1 MRSRPVPRLV
11 AVVATLGCAVMTPAV
26 ARADL
31 LAPATSVPTTAAA
44 PAATTVTAL
53 RTNALVDPLGIPGSA
68 PSLSWQLGSSRR
80 GVSQTAYEIR
90 VGRAAGGSDVWSSGR
105 VTSSDS
111 VNVTYGGPALGSHT
125 RYFWSVRVW
134 DDTGAASDWSSP
146 ATFETGLNAPEWTA
160 DWVSA
165 VGANR
170 YGPEWTNYTVD
181 FTASKISGALGVYFR
196 GRDTEHAYMWQISE
210 ASKALRPHVKNGG
223 YSVLPA
229 IPFPAGFSF
238 ADSHRYTIA
247 VSGSTITTSVDGV
260 VIDRRDDTTFAGP
273 GIVGF
278 RTSGAEHGLVRNV
291 TVTGADGKVLAQ
303 SSFLSGDRT
312 FTAGTVTPGG
322 LQVQGD
328 AGEAWLAIGNE
339 VPLLRK
345 SFDVADKPIRNARI
359 YASARGLYSL
369 QLNGTRVGDREMA
382 PGMTDY
388 SKRIAYQTYDVTS
401 QLKAGTNAVGA
412 ELANGWYAG
421 KVAMFGTG
429 VWGDRTSLLAQLRIE
444 YADGTTQTVGTDS
457 SWRTTPGPRTSAD
470 LLDGESYDA
479 RRAAAVGDWSSPTYD
494 ASAWSGVT
502 VVPSATSLLEPQ
514 TDQPVR
520 VTQRLAAHRIAS
532 PSPDTYIYDLGQ
544 NMVGRATVTLKG
556 APGTTA
562 RLRFA
567 EVLNKDG
574 SIYTANLRG
583 AKATDYYTFG
593 ADGSGTYESRF
604 TFHGFRYVEVTGV
617 SEAPADSDIVGVVLG
632 TDGPLVN
639 DFTTSS
645 ALVNQL
651 NSNIEWGM
659 RGNFLSIPTDTP
671 ARDERMGWTG
681 DIDVFARTA
690 VYNMDSQAFLSKW
703 LKDLRDTQNAAGA
716 FPGVAPV
723 IPGRFDGGYG
733 SAGWADAGVHVP
745 WTLWQA
751 YGDTKVIGDNYDA
764 MKRYVDYLDRD
775 STSHIRST
783 GGYLDWLNLDDNTP
797 ADVLDTA
804 FVARST
810 REFAE
815 MAEAVGKK
823 DDAAAYRAR
832 LADITQ
838 AYQAAFVGADG
849 TVKGNSQTAYILTI
863 NNGLVPTDRKD
874 LVAAKFVASIE
885 RRDWH
890 LSTGFLGVDG
900 LLPALSAIGRTDIAY
915 RLLQNTDYPS
925 WGYEIGKGATTV
937 WERWNSIMPDG
948 SFGPVEMNSFNHY
961 AYGAVGEWMYRTL
974 AGVSALDPG
983 YQRSVV
989 APQPG
994 AGIDW
999 ARMSHQTP
1007 YGTIASSWR
1016 TGSEGLTM
1024 DVTVPANTTSEVHV
1038 PAPSRW
1044 AVLEG
1049 GTPASDADGLTFLR
1063 MDHGSAVFTAGS
1075 GTFHFSVD
1083 DVLGSIGD
1091 ARAAVSGFTAPAS
1104 IVGGT
1109 ANHLAAQWSNLGR
1122 EVEATWTARLARD
1135 PDTASVLHRALSTA
1149 ADLRRWVE
1157 TKQKTGDLTAEQ
1169 AKAVLDVLAT
1179 VTSRLSAASGRL
1191 VGAVVSLLPPDG
1203 TLVQGGTGTVK
1214 VVVENRGTD
1223 TIRGLDAGLAS
1234 PAGWTVQPQAGPT
1247 EVAPGQ
1253 RVTLGFTVA
1262 VAPDSAPGP
1271 VDLAATVSYRFHQ
1284 SVATLPVNATVT
1296 VAPAVVVDSVSGP
1309 ATATEPGQSAVVSA
1323 VVRNQGASTRTGR
1336 LALELPD
1343 GWTAPAA
1350 QAFTIAAGSTATVTA
1365 TVAVPLDL
1373 TTGAV
1378 AVTASVGASDLERA
1392 SGPIKV
1398 VVPTPPAS
1406 STDHV
1411 DLGDAASETAHRL
1424 TASEHS
1430 GTSVE
1435 AGLTRRYTHSSY
1447 PGGWFEMDVT
1457 VPTDG
1462 PFALRVVETY
1472 DQSQTKTYDVLVNGQ
1487 VVQQRRFSFTTN
1499 GQASL
1504 AYQFV
1509 VDRPDLV
1516 KGSVVRV
1523 RFQDVAGDYDPSIA
1537 DVWAVPLH

>member
-1 MRSRPVPRLV
+1 M
-11 AVVATLGCAVMTPAV
+11 ATPS
-26 ARADL
+26 
-31 LAPATSVPTTAAA
+31 ATGGTTAASS
-44 PAATTVTAL
+44 AATGVTAL
-53 RTNALVDPLGIPGSA
+53 RTNALVNPLGIPGAA
-68 PSLSWQLGSSRR
+68 PQLSWQLSSARR
-80 GVSQTAYEIR
+80 GVSQAAYEIR
-90 VGRAAGGSDVWSSGR
+90 VGRTAGSADVWGSGR
-105 VTSSDS
+105 VASGSS
-111 VNVTYGGPALGSHT
+111 VNVPYGGPALQSHT

-134 DDTGAASDWSSP
+134 DDTGTASDWSAP
-146 ATFETGLNAPEWTA
+146 ATFEAGLLSADEWTA

-165 VGANR
+165 VGATR
-170 YGPEWTNYTVD
+170 YGPEWTDYRID
-181 FTASKISGALGVYFR
+181 FTASRISGALGVYFR
-196 GRDTEHAYMWQISE
+196 GRDTEHAYMWQLSE

-223 YSVLPA
+223 YSVLA
-229 IPFPAGFSF
+229 ATPFPAGFSF
-238 ADSHRYTIA
+238 ADSHRYSIA
-247 VSGSTITTSVDGV
+247 VSGSTITTSVDGAV
-260 VIDRRDDTTFAGP
+260 LDRRDDTTFAGP
-273 GIVGF
+273 GIMGF
-278 RTSGAEHGLVRNV
+278 RTSGAESGLVRDV
-291 TVTGADGKVLAQ
+291 TVTGADGKALVQ
-303 SSFLSGDRT
+303 TSFPSGDRS
-312 FTAGTVTPGG
+312 FTAGTVTPDG
-322 LQVQGD
+322 LQVEGN
-328 AGEAWLAIGNE
+328 AGEAWVAVGNE
-339 VPLLRK
+339 VPLMRK
-345 SFDVADKPIRNARI
+345 EFEVADKPIASARI

-369 QLNGTRVGDREMA
+369 QLNGARVGDQELA

-401 QLKAGTNAVGA
+401 QLQPGTNAVGA
-412 ELANGWYAG
+412 EVANGWYAG

-429 VWGDRTSLLAQLRIE
+429 VWGDRTSLLAQLRIV
-444 YADGTTQTVGTDS
+444 YADGTTQTVGTDG
-457 SWRTTPGPRTSAD
+457 SWRATPGPRTSAD

-479 RRAAAVGDWSSPTYD
+479 RRASAVGSWDKAGYD
-494 ASAWSGVT
+494 ASAWRAVT
-502 VVPSATSLLEPQ
+502 VVPSATNLLEPQ

-520 VTQRLAAHRIAS
+520 VTQELAAHRIAS
-532 PSPDTYIYDLGQ
+532 PTANTYLYDLGQ
-544 NMVGRATVTLKG
+544 NMVGRARVTLKG
-556 APGTTA
+556 AAGTTA

-574 SIYTANLRG
+574 SIYTANLRS

-593 ADGSGTYESRF
+593 ADGAGQYESRF

-639 DFTTSS
+639 EFETSS
-645 ALVNQL
+645 ALVNRL
-651 NSNIEWGM
+651 HSNIEWGM

-690 VYNMDSQAFLSKW
+690 VYNMDAQAFLSKW

-745 WTLWQA
+745 WALWQA
-751 YGDTKVIGDNYDA
+751 YGDTKVINDNYDA

-775 STSHIRST
+775 STNHIRST
-783 GGYLDWLNLDDNTP
+783 GGYLDWLNLDDNTS

-810 REFAE
+810 RELAE
-815 MAEAVGKK
+815 MADATGRK
-823 DDAAAYRAR
+823 DDAATYRAR
-832 LADITQ
+832 LADITR
-838 AYQAAFVGADG
+838 AYQAAFIAADG
-849 TVKGNSQTAYILTI
+849 TVKGDSQTAYILTI
-863 NNGLVPTDRKD
+863 NNGLVPADRKD

-900 LLPALSAIGRTDIAY
+900 LLPALTAIGRTDVAY

-948 SFGPVEMNSFNHY
+948 TFGPVEMNSFNHY

-974 AGVSALDPG
+974 AGVSALEPG
-983 YQRSVV
+983 YRQSVI
-989 APQPG
+989 APEPG
-994 AGIDW
+994 AGVDW
-999 ARMSHQTP
+999 ARMSHETP

-1016 TGSEGLTM
+1016 TGADGITL

-1049 GTPASDADGLTFLR
+1049 GAPASDAEGLTFLR
-1063 MDHGSAVFTAGS
+1063 MERGAAVFRAGS
-1075 GTFHFSVD
+1075 GAYHFTVD
-1083 DVLGSIGD
+1083 DVLGSIGE
-1091 ARAAVSGFTAPAS
+1091 ARAAVSGFTMPAS
-1104 IVGGT
+1104 ITSGT
-1109 ANHLAAQWSNLGR
+1109 ANHLATQWDKLAR
-1122 EVEATWTARLARD
+1122 EVEATWKARLAHD
-1135 PDTASVLHRALSTA
+1135 ADTASLLHGALSTA

-1157 TKQKTGDLTAEQ
+1157 TKQKAGGLTSAE
-1169 AKAVLDVLAT
+1169 AKAYLDVLST
-1179 VTSRLSAASGRL
+1179 VASRLSTASGRL
-1191 VGAVVSLLPPDG
+1191 VGAVVSLVPPDG
-1203 TLVQGGTGTVK
+1203 ALVQGGTGTVR
-1214 VVVENRGTD
+1214 VVVDNRGTE
-1223 TIRGLDAGLAS
+1223 TIRGIDATLTS
-1234 PAGWTVQPQAGPT
+1234 PAGWTVQAVPGAT

-1253 RVTLGFTVA
+1253 RVSLDFTVT
-1262 VAPDSAPGP
+1262 VAPDATPAA
-1271 VDLAATVSYRFHQ
+1271 VELAAAASYQFHQ
-1284 SVATLPVNATVT
+1284 STATLPVSAMVT
-1296 VAPAVVVDSVSGP
+1296 VAPAVVIDTVSGP
-1309 ATATEPGQSAVVSA
+1309 STPTEPGQSAVVTT
-1323 VVRNQGASTRTGR
+1323 VVRNQGATTRSRQLT
-1336 LALELPD
+1336 LSLPD

-1350 QAFTIAAGSTATVTA
+1350 QAFSVPAGSTATITS

-1373 TTGAV
+1373 TTGTV
-1378 AVTASVGASDLERA
+1378 PVTAAVGATDLEKA
-1392 SGPIKV
+1392 SGSLRV

-1411 DLGDAASETAHRL
+1411 DLGDATSEATHHL

-1435 AGLTRRYTHSSY
+1435 AGLTRRYSHSSY

-1462 PFALRVVETY
+1462 PFALRMIETY

-1487 VVQQRRFSFTTN
+1487 VVHQRRYTFSTT

-1537 DVWAVPLH
+1537 DLWAVPIG

>member
-11 AVVATLGCAVMTPAV
+11 AVVAALGCAAMTPAV
-26 ARADL
+26 ARADT
-31 LAPATSVPTTAAA
+31 PAPTTAVTASSAA
-44 PAATTVTAL
+44 ITVTAL
-53 RTNALVDPLGIPGSA
+53 RTNALVDPLGIPRSA
-68 PSLSWQLGSSRR
+68 PSLSWQLGSPRR
-80 GVSQTAYEIR
+80 GVSQAAYELR
-90 VGRAAGGSDVWSSGR
+90 VGRTAGASDVWSSGR
-105 VTSSDS
+105 VASSDS
-111 VNVTYGGPALGSHT
+111 VNVAYGGPALASHT

-146 ATFETGLNAPEWTA
+146 ATFETGLNTDEWTA

-170 YGPEWTNYTVD
+170 YGPEWTNYTID

-210 ASKALRPHVKNGG
+210 ASKALRPHIKNGG
-223 YSVLPA
+223 YSVLSA
-229 IPFPAGFSF
+229 TPFPAGFSF

-260 VIDRRDDTTFAGP
+260 VLDRRDDRTFAGP
-273 GIVGF
+273 GIMGF
-278 RTSGAEHGLVRNV
+278 RTSGAETGLVRNV
-291 TVTGADGKVLAQ
+291 TVTGSDGKVLAQ
-303 SSFLSGDRT
+303 TSFPSGDRT
-312 FTAGTVTPGG
+312 FTAGSVGPDG
-322 LQVQGD
+322 LQVQGN
-328 AGEAWLAIGNE
+328 AGETWLAIGNE
-339 VPLLRK
+339 VPLMRK
-345 SFDVADKPIRNARI
+345 SFDVADKPIKSARI

-369 QLNGTRVGDREMA
+369 QLNGARVGDREMA

-388 SKRIAYQTYDVTS
+388 SKRIAYQTYDITS

-412 ELANGWYAG
+412 ELANGWFAG

-444 YADGTTQTVGTDS
+444 YADGTTQTVGTDNT
-457 SWRTTPGPRTSAD
+457 WRTTPGPRTSAD
-470 LLDGESYDA
+470 LIDGESYDA
-479 RRAAAVGDWSSPTYD
+479 RRAAAVGDWSNPTYD

-520 VTQRLAAHRIAS
+520 VTQPLAARRIAS
-532 PSPDTYIYDLGQ
+532 PSADTYIYDLGQ
-544 NMVGRATVTLKG
+544 NMVGRARASLKG

-574 SIYTANLRG
+574 SIYTANLRS

-639 DFTTSS
+639 DFETSS

-651 NSNIEWGM
+651 HSNIEWGM
-659 RGNFLSIPTDTP
+659 RSNFLSIPTDTP

-703 LKDLRDTQNAAGA
+703 LKDLRDAQNDAGA

-733 SAGWADAGVHVP
+733 AAGWADAGVHVP

-751 YGDTKVIGDNYDA
+751 YGDTKVINDNYAA

-775 STSHIRST
+775 STNHIRST
-783 GGYLDWLNLDDNTP
+783 GGYLDWLNLDDDTP

-810 REFAE
+810 KEFVE

-832 LADITQ
+832 LAAITQ
-838 AYQAAFVGADG
+838 AYQAAFIRADG
-849 TVKGNSQTAYILTI
+849 TVKGDSQTAYILTI
-863 NNGLVPTDRKD
+863 NNGLVPADRKD
-874 LVAAKFVASIE
+874 LVAGKFVASLE

-900 LLPALSAIGRTDIAY
+900 LLPALTAIGRTDVAY
-915 RLLQNTDYPS
+915 KLLQNTDYPS

-948 SFGPVEMNSFNHY
+948 SFGPVGMNSFNHY

-974 AGVSALDPG
+974 AGVSALQPG
-983 YQRSVV
+983 YKQSVV

-994 AGIDW
+994 PGIDW
-999 ARMSHQTP
+999 ARMSHKTP

-1016 TGSEGLTM
+1016 TGPDGITM
-1024 DVTVPANTTSEVHV
+1024 TVTVPANTTSEVHI
-1038 PAPSRW
+1038 PAPGRW

-1049 GTPASDADGLTFLR
+1049 GTPASDAEGLAFVR
-1063 MDHGSAVFTAGS
+1063 MDNGAAVFKAGS
-1075 GTFHFSVD
+1075 GTYHFSVD

-1091 ARAAVSGFTAPAS
+1091 ARAAVTGFSIPKSIAS
-1104 IVGGT
+1104 GT
-1109 ANHLAAQWSNLGR
+1109 ANHLVAQWSKLER
-1122 EVEATWTARLARD
+1122 EVGATWTARLAHES
-1135 PDTASVLHRALSTA
+1135 DTASVLHQALSTTA
-1149 ADLRRWVE
+1149 NLRRWVE
-1157 TKQKTGDLTAEQ
+1157 TKRKTGDLTAEQ
-1169 AKAVLDVLAT
+1169 AKAFLDVLAT

-1191 VGAVVSLLPPDG
+1191 VGAVVSLVPTDG

-1214 VVVENRGTD
+1214 VVVDNRGTE
-1223 TIRGLDAGLAS
+1223 TIRGIDANLTV
-1234 PAGWTVQPQAGPT
+1234 PAGWTVQPQAGST
-1247 EVAPGQ
+1247 AVAPGQ
-1253 RVTLGFTVA
+1253 RLTLGFA
-1262 VAPDSAPGP
+1262 VAPDGAPGP
-1271 VDLAATVSYRFHQ
+1271 VELAATVSYRFHE
-1284 SVATLPVNATVT
+1284 SVATLPVSAAVT
-1296 VAPAVVVDSVSGP
+1296 VVPAVVVDSVSGP
-1309 ATATEPGQSAVVSA
+1309 ATATGPGQPAVISA
-1323 VVRNQGASTRTGR
+1323 VVRNQGATTRTGQ
-1336 LALELPD
+1336 LALKLPD
-1343 GWTAPAA
+1343 GWVAPAA
-1350 QAFTIAAGSTATVTA
+1350 QAFTIPAGSTVTVTS

-1378 AVTASVGASDLERA
+1378 EVTASVGGTDLERA
-1392 SGPIKV
+1392 TGSLKV
-1398 VVPTPPAS
+1398 VVATPPAS
-1406 STDHV
+1406 FTDHV
-1411 DLGDAASETAHRL
+1411 DLGDGASETAHRL

-1435 AGLTRRYTHSSY
+1435 AGLTRRYTHSAY

-1457 VPTDG
+1457 VPASG
-1462 PFALRVVETY
+1462 PFVLRMIETY
-1472 DQSQTKTYDVLVNGQ
+1472 DRSQTKTYDVLVNGQ
-1487 VVQQRRFSFTTN
+1487 VVHQRRYSFSTN
-1499 GQASL
+1499 GEASL

-1537 DVWAVPLH
+1537 DLWAVPIA